1 MSFLCS
7 YCNKTLSSK
16 SNLNR
21 HIQSYCRNYIK
32 PNLQEENSILQEE
45 NKLLK
50 LKIKDISERELQLKL
65 TIARLEGEIKIY
77 KETDE
82 KQFNGILDIAKQ
94 PKTNNT
100 TYNKTQNIT
109 IPFDLADPTT
119 ISNMQNKLKT
129 NFSKEHLLQGQ
140 KGMAKLV
147 VENVLV
153 GDDGKNN
160 KYICTDYSRGTFK
173 YKDNEG
179 NTHVDNGGKK
189 LTNAVFEGVKEEVY
203 DIAKGCM
210 DKEEDEI
217 AFGMITRSVIDIKK
231 LKENNT
237 KFLDEI
243 VALSK

>member
-1 MSFLCS
+1 MAFVCS
-7 YCNKTLSSK
+7 ECKKILSSK

-21 HIQSYCRNYIK
+21 HMNSYCKNIK
-32 PNLQEENSILQEE
+32 PNLQEQNNILKEE

-50 LKIKDISERELQLKL
+50 LKIKDIIERELNLKL
-65 TIARLEGEIKIY
+65 TIARLEGEINIY
-77 KETDE
+77 KQTDE
-82 KQFNGILDIAKQ
+82 KQFNSIVNIANQ
-94 PKTNNT
+94 PKTST

-109 IPFDLADPTT
+109 IPFDLTDPNT
-119 ISNMQNKLKT
+119 ISEIQNKLKN

-140 KGMAKLV
+140 RGMGRLL
-147 VENVLV
+147 VENVLA

-173 YKDNEG
+173 YKDVEG

-189 LTNAVFEGVKEEVY
+189 LTNVVLEGVKEEVY
-203 DIAKGCM
+203 DIAKDCM
-210 DKEEDEI
+210 DKEEDDV
-217 AFGMITRSVIDIKK
+217 AFGMITKSVIDIKK
-231 LKENNT
+231 LKEDNS